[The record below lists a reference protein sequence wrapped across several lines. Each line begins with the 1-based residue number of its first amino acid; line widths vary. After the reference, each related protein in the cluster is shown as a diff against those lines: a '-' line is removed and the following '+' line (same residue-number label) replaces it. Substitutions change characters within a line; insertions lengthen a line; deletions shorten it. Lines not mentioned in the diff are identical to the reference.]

1 MQRKFSKDF
10 GLKATKLHTKDPA
23 LYCVLQ
29 FSQTF
34 LLQLLCQLLGTTSPA
49 KVRRILKLVI
59 QKCFEKHLFLQKSK
73 NSPENVRG
81 RVPLHESIFFYVRSG
96 SITNIFLK
104 KFFKCFQGNYFS
116 EHLYERLAVSLCRIH
131 EYHLILLH
139 HFFKTHTIYFDS

>member
-10 GLKATKLHTKDPA
+10 GLKATKLHTKDPT

-49 KVRRILKLVI
+49 EVKRILKLVI

-96 SITNIFLK
+96 SITNVFLK
-104 KFFKCFQGNYFS
+104 NFSNVFKAIIFQNTCMNGWLF
-116 EHLYERLAVSLCRIH
+116 LCA
-131 EYHLILLH
+131 EYMNI
-139 HFFKTHTIYFDS
+139 T